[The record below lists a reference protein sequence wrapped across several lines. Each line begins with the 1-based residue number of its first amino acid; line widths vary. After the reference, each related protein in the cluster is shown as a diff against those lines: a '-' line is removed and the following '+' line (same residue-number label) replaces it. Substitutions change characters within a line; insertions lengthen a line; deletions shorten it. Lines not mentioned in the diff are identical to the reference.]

1 MSNNFEEEAKKK
13 EREEELKREAK
24 GSQLMISL
32 VILTLFIAVCG
43 VIWFAVYKIRSNQI
57 DNYINNIEYVNN
69 DETEGSDLA
78 VKLVTVTIDDVDYTL
93 NQLKDKTDLPTV
105 VDVVVTY
112 TDNSTVTKSAY
123 ISYVDSTDVKEV
135 SYQDNEYGRI
145 LIPKEMKK

>member
-32 VILTLFIAVCG
+32 VILALFIAVCG
-43 VIWFAVYKIRSNQI
+43 AIWFAVYKIRSNQI

-69 DETEGSDLA
+69 DETESSDLA

-145 LIPKEMKK
+145 LIPKEMEK

>member
-32 VILTLFIAVCG
+32 VILALFIAVCG
-43 VIWFAVYKIRSNQI
+43 IIWFAVYKIRSSQI

-69 DETEGSDLA
+69 DETESSDLA
-78 VKLVTVTIDDVDYTL
+78 VKLVTVTIDDIDYTL

-123 ISYVDSTDVKEV
+123 ISYVDSTDVNEV

-145 LIPKEMKK
+145 LIPKEMEK

>member
-32 VILTLFIAVCG
+32 VILALFIVVCG
-43 VIWFAVYKIRSNQI
+43 AIWFTVYKIRSSQI

-69 DETEGSDLA
+69 DETESSDLA

-145 LIPKEMKK
+145 LIPKEMEK

>member
-24 GSQLMISL
+24 GSQLIISL
-32 VILTLFIAVCG
+32 VILALFIAVCG
-43 VIWFAVYKIRSNQI
+43 AIWFAVYKIRSNQI

-69 DETEGSDLA
+69 DETESSDLA
-78 VKLVTVTIDDVDYTL
+78 VKLVTVTIDDIDYTL

-145 LIPKEMKK
+145 LIPKEMEK

>member
-32 VILTLFIAVCG
+32 VILALFIAVCAT
-43 VIWFAVYKIRSNQI
+43 IWFAVYKIRGSQI

-69 DETEGSDLA
+69 DETESSDLA

>member
-24 GSQLMISL
+24 GSQLMIFL
-32 VILTLFIAVCG
+32 VVLTLFIAVCG
-43 VIWFAVYKIRSNQI
+43 VIWLTVYKIRSSQI

-69 DETEGSDLA
+69 DETESSDLA

-112 TDNSTVTKSAY
+112 TDNSTVMKSAY

-145 LIPKEMKK
+145 LIPKEMEK

>member
-32 VILTLFIAVCG
+32 VILALFIAVCG
-43 VIWFAVYKIRSNQI
+43 AVWFAVYKIRSNQI

-69 DETEGSDLA
+69 DETESSDLA

-145 LIPKEMKK
+145 LIPKEMEK

>member
-1 MSNNFEEEAKKK
+1 MSNNFEEEANKK

-32 VILTLFIAVCG
+32 VILALFIAVCAT
-43 VIWFAVYKIRSNQI
+43 IWFAVYKIRSSQI

-69 DETEGSDLA
+69 DETESSDLA

-145 LIPKEMKK
+145 LIPKEMEK

>member
-1 MSNNFEEEAKKK
+1 MSNNFDEEIKKK
-13 EREEELKREAK
+13 EREEELEREAK

-32 VILTLFIAVCG
+32 VILALFIVVCG
-43 VIWFAVYKIRSNQI
+43 TIWFAVYKIRSSQI
-57 DNYINNIEYVNN
+57 DNYVNNIEYVNN
-69 DETEGSDLA
+69 TETESSDLA

-145 LIPKEMKK
+145 LIPKEMEK

>member
-32 VILTLFIAVCG
+32 VILALFIAVCG

-69 DETEGSDLA
+69 DETESSDLA

-145 LIPKEMKK
+145 LIPKEIEK

>member
-32 VILTLFIAVCG
+32 VILALFIAVCG
-43 VIWFAVYKIRSNQI
+43 AIWFAVYKIRSSQI

-69 DETEGSDLA
+69 DETESSDLV

-145 LIPKEMKK
+145 LIPKEMEK

>member
-32 VILTLFIAVCG
+32 VILALFIAVCG
-43 VIWFAVYKIRSNQI
+43 AVWFAVYKIRSNQI

-69 DETEGSDLA
+69 DETESSDLA

-112 TDNSTVTKSAY
+112 TDNSIVTKSAY

-145 LIPKEMKK
+145 LIPKEIEK

>member
-32 VILTLFIAVCG
+32 VILALFIAVCG
-43 VIWFAVYKIRSNQI
+43 AIWFAVYKIRSSQI

-69 DETEGSDLA
+69 DETESSDLA

-145 LIPKEMKK
+145 LIPKEMEK

>member
-1 MSNNFEEEAKKK
+1 MSNNFEEEAKRK
-13 EREEELKREAK
+13 EREEDLKREAK

-32 VILTLFIAVCG
+32 VILALFIAVCG
-43 VIWFAVYKIRSNQI
+43 AIWFAVYKIRSNQI

-69 DETEGSDLA
+69 DETESSDLA

-145 LIPKEMKK
+145 LIPKEMEK

>member
-32 VILTLFIAVCG
+32 VILALFIAVCG
-43 VIWFAVYKIRSNQI
+43 AIWFAVYKIRSNQI
-57 DNYINNIEYVNN
+57 DNYINNIDYVNN
-69 DETEGSDLA
+69 YETESSDLA

-145 LIPKEMKK
+145 LIPKEMEK

>member
-32 VILTLFIAVCG
+32 VILALFIAVCG

-69 DETEGSDLA
+69 DETESSDLA

-123 ISYVDSTDVKEV
+123 ISYVDSTNVKEV

-145 LIPKEMKK
+145 LIPKEIEK

>member
-32 VILTLFIAVCG
+32 VILALFIAVCG
-43 VIWFAVYKIRSNQI
+43 IIWFAVYKIRSSQI

-69 DETEGSDLA
+69 DETESSDLA

-112 TDNSTVTKSAY
+112 KDNSTVTKSAY

-145 LIPKEMKK
+145 LIPKEMGK

>member
-32 VILTLFIAVCG
+32 VILALFIAVCG
-43 VIWFAVYKIRSNQI
+43 AIWFAVYKIRSSQI

-69 DETEGSDLA
+69 DETESSDLA

-123 ISYVDSTDVKEV
+123 ISYVDSTNVKEV

-145 LIPKEMKK
+145 LIPKEIEK

>member
-32 VILTLFIAVCG
+32 VILALFIAVCG
-43 VIWFAVYKIRSNQI
+43 IIWFAVYKIRSSQI

-69 DETEGSDLA
+69 DETESSDLA

-145 LIPKEMKK
+145 LIPKEMEK

>member
-32 VILTLFIAVCG
+32 VILALFIAVCG
-43 VIWFAVYKIRSNQI
+43 AIWFAVYKIRSNQI
-57 DNYINNIEYVNN
+57 DNCIDNIEYVNN
-69 DETEGSDLA
+69 DETESSDLA

-145 LIPKEMKK
+145 LIPKEIEK

>member
-32 VILTLFIAVCG
+32 VILALFIAVCG
-43 VIWFAVYKIRSNQI
+43 TIWFAVYKIRSNQI

-69 DETEGSDLA
+69 DETESSDLA